1 MSLFG
6 GKGKAFPGAFL
17 GVLIVMCIENGLVM
31 AGADKYLYTIVR
43 GIVIFVAVMIDC
55 MRNKGEL
62 R

>member
-1 MSLFG
+1 
-6 GKGKAFPGAFL
+6 
-17 GVLIVMCIENGLVM
+17 MCIENGLVM

-43 GIVIFVAVMIDC
+43 GLVIFFAVMIDC